1 MCKLNHHFNREA
13 RRTKQDENLLWM
25 FLFFLLL
32 GNHQRLL
39 SEPARSYRPHYT
51 LRIA

>member
-13 RRTKQDENLLWM
+13 RPKEKDENLLWM

-32 GNHQRLL
+32 GNHQRLIA
-39 SEPARSYRPHYT
+39 EPERSCRPHYT